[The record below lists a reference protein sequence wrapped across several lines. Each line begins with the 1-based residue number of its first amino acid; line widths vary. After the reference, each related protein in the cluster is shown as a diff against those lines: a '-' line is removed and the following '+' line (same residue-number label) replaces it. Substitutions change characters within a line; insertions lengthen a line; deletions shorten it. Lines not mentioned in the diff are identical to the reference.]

1 MLNGNQARKSALRY
15 LVEALWSR
23 MIFVVGS
30 CVGSCMRGRK
40 QGVSL
45 GRSTLV
51 GTLACGW
58 WQTGGQMQG
67 PVCYVYVSSR
77 KAVCSAVH
85 LMASEV
91 SVSPNAGGMHML
103 CLLGQIW
110 GFNWA
115 EEQTVSEGWGP

>member
-1 MLNGNQARKSALRY
+1 M
-15 LVEALWSR
+15 
-23 MIFVVGS
+23 
-30 CVGSCMRGRK
+30 
-40 QGVSL
+40 SL

-51 GTLACGW
+51 GPLACGW
-58 WQTGGQMQG
+58 WQTGGEMQG

-77 KAVCSAVH
+77 KAVCLAVH

-91 SVSPNAGGMHML
+91 SVSPNAGGMHLL

-115 EEQTVSEGWGP
+115 EEQTVSEGWGPLIGIQIHEQGPVPQMTVWCVVY